1 MDYKLML
8 YKSREEA
15 PLGTLD
21 TLDEVREFIVSH
33 LEHVGF
39 KSYYQRWYQKNPII
53 CDFGSHHTFFH
64 VYEVE

>member
-1 MDYKLML
+1 MAYKLML
-8 YKSREEA
+8 YKSREET
-15 PLGTLD
+15 PLGTFD

-39 KSYYQRWYQKNPII
+39 KSYYQRWYQKNPMI

>member
-15 PLGTLD
+15 PLGTFD
-21 TLDEVREFIVSH
+21 TLDEVVSH

-39 KSYYQRWYQKNPII
+39 KSYYQRWYQKNPMI